1 MRVRECWLSIL
12 LVSLFCG
19 CHCLSRHSSTCSTPC
34 QLGAPGSDGPRTRPG
49 MGLPLRALGLAAGVA
64 AVFAALVRRLH
75 TLQVELEQAQAE
87 SSRQMK
93 LRSEE
98 RAGRTKV
105 ERKLREQSR
114 APAAEAST
122 AHSYSPIGYLT
133 SCYVERRGTP
143 RQGCLVPS
151 ARAQLKVSSQTVQAV
166 AALDGLAQFSHVWLV
181 YDFHQNTTTA
191 DKPQVRAKVH
201 PPALGG
207 AKLGLFATRTPHRP
221 NAIGLTVARLL
232 GVRGDTLLLGGA
244 DLVDGTPVRA
254 ALQSVRPSSP
264 CLAGAACGARR
275 ACSQLTL
282 LWPRR
287 CSTSSRTCGTTSSPT
302 RACRAGASPSRPARS
317 SARSTLQRARA
328 PRSAAACP
336 GCGCARSPSTRLT
349 RTRTRTRARTRT
361 RTLTLTLIRARA
373 RARALALTRYE
384 DEATVRDVIVQ
395 TLLLDIRSVHQGR
408 GEVAAGQQYHVRID
422 QLDIS
427 FETYES
433 HVLVTGCQ
441 LRSTW
446 RVDA

>member
-1 MRVRECWLSIL
+1 
-12 LVSLFCG
+12 
-19 CHCLSRHSSTCSTPC
+19 
-34 QLGAPGSDGPRTRPG
+34 
-49 MGLPLRALGLAAGVA
+49 MGLPLRALGLAAGLA
-64 AVFAALVRRLH
+64 AVVAALVRRLR
-75 TLQVELEQAQAE
+75 TLQLELEQAQAE

-93 LRSEE
+93 LRSAE
-98 RAGRTKV
+98 RTGRTKV

-221 NAIGLTVARLL
+221 NAIGLTVARLI

-254 ALQSVRPSSP
+254 ALHSARPSSP
-264 CLAGAACGARR
+264 CLAGAACVQRALAASLPSSGRAGARR
-275 ACSQLTL
+275 QAV
-282 LWPRR
+282 PAARH
-287 CSTSSRTCGTTSSPT
+287 
-302 RACRAGASPSRPARS
+302 PAR
-317 SARSTLQRARA
+317 RHYL
-328 PRSAAACP
+328 
-336 GCGCARSPSTRLT
+336 
-349 RTRTRTRARTRT
+349 
-361 RTLTLTLIRARA
+361 
-373 RARALALTRYE
+373 
-384 DEATVRDVIVQ
+384 
-395 TLLLDIRSVHQGR
+395 
-408 GEVAAGQQYHVRID
+408 
-422 QLDIS
+422 
-427 FETYES
+427 
-433 HVLVTGCQ
+433 
-441 LRSTW
+441 
-446 RVDA
+446 

>member
-1 MRVRECWLSIL
+1 
-12 LVSLFCG
+12 
-19 CHCLSRHSSTCSTPC
+19 
-34 QLGAPGSDGPRTRPG
+34 

-275 ACSQLTL
+275 ACSQLSL

-433 HVLVTGCQ
+433 HVLVTDCQ

>member
-1 MRVRECWLSIL
+1 MSVGSRYYWSTYFV
-12 LVSLFCG
+12 VVY
-19 CHCLSRHSSTCSTPC
+19 CLCAQRATPTFSTPC
-34 QLGAPGSDGPRTRPG
+34 QLGAPGPRTGRAHQPG
-49 MGLPLRALGLAAGVA
+49 MGLPLRALGLAAGLA
-64 AVFAALVRRLH
+64 AVVATLVRRLH
-75 TLQVELEQAQAE
+75 TLQLELEQAQAE

-181 YDFHQNTTTA
+181 YDFHQNTNA
-191 DKPQVRAKVH
+191 DKPSTQVKAKVH

-207 AKLGLFATRTPHRP
+207 AKIGLFATRTPHRP

-264 CLAGAACGARR
+264 CLAGAACGAGC

-317 SARSTLQRARA
+317 SARSTLQRPRA

-336 GCGCARSPSTRLT
+336 SCGCARSPSTRLT
-349 RTRTRTRARTRT
+349 RTRTRTRARL
-361 RTLTLTLIRARA
+361 RTLTLTLT
-373 RARALALTRYE
+373 RARALTLTRYE

>member
-1 MRVRECWLSIL
+1 
-12 LVSLFCG
+12 
-19 CHCLSRHSSTCSTPC
+19 
-34 QLGAPGSDGPRTRPG
+34 
-49 MGLPLRALGLAAGVA
+49 MGLPLRALGLAAGLA

-201 PPALGG
+201 PGALIEVLTKTQASFPFADDAQYPAAARDDLARLRGLEEEALRTG
-207 AKLGLFATRTPHRP
+207 LITALAKSGY
-221 NAIGLTVARLL
+221 GVARFVL
-232 GVRGDTLLLGGA
+232 A
-244 DLVDGTPVRA
+244 D
-254 ALQSVRPSSP
+254 
-264 CLAGAACGARR
+264 
-275 ACSQLTL
+275 
-282 LWPRR
+282 
-287 CSTSSRTCGTTSSPT
+287 
-302 RACRAGASPSRPARS
+302 
-317 SARSTLQRARA
+317 
-328 PRSAAACP
+328 
-336 GCGCARSPSTRLT
+336 
-349 RTRTRTRARTRT
+349 
-361 RTLTLTLIRARA
+361 
-373 RARALALTRYE
+373 
-384 DEATVRDVIVQ
+384 
-395 TLLLDIRSVHQGR
+395 
-408 GEVAAGQQYHVRID
+408 
-422 QLDIS
+422 
-427 FETYES
+427 
-433 HVLVTGCQ
+433 VLK
-441 LRSTW
+441 
-446 RVDA
+446 A

>member
-1 MRVRECWLSIL
+1 
-12 LVSLFCG
+12 
-19 CHCLSRHSSTCSTPC
+19 
-34 QLGAPGSDGPRTRPG
+34 
-49 MGLPLRALGLAAGVA
+49 MGLPLRALGLAAGLA
-64 AVFAALVRRLH
+64 AVVATLVRRLH
-75 TLQVELEQAQAE
+75 TLQLELEQAQAE

-264 CLAGAACGARR
+264 CLAGACTARLQPAYSPLAAQVLDVKPYLR
-275 ACSQLTL
+275 HDIQPDASVPSWCEPVTA
-282 LWPRR
+282 
-287 CSTSSRTCGTTSSPT
+287 SSLIREVHF
-302 RACRAGASPSRPARS
+302 AEAA
-317 SARSTLQRARA
+317 
-328 PRSAAACP
+328 SAA
-336 GCGCARSPSTRLT
+336 L
-349 RTRTRTRARTRT
+349 
-361 RTLTLTLIRARA
+361 
-373 RARALALTRYE
+373 
-384 DEATVRDVIVQ
+384 
-395 TLLLDIRSVHQGR
+395 GR
-408 GEVAAGQQYHVRID
+408 CVP
-422 QLDIS
+422 
-427 FETYES
+427 
-433 HVLVTGCQ
+433 Q
-441 LRSTW
+441 LRLCEIALDPPHPSPNPNPNPISNPNPGADPNPNPSPNSNPHQ
-446 RVDA
+446 V